1 MKFRLFIG
9 FCLFSSVLCGQHR
22 VQFERIGYNKGL
34 PHLSVNFV
42 YQDSAGFMWFSTVK
56 GLCRYDGITCKVFK
70 RRPDDSSSLPHDDAS
85 LLADVKKAD
94 FGVYFPALRKGARF
108 HHLTETF
115 SVEDIDSLS
124 YKYPFSYRDSTAVSV
139 HSAWE
144 LDLQSRRLMRTV
156 NTGAE
161 QVISLPSQLASA
173 MYYGHIDH
181 GEEVWIATSVG
192 LFIVDPETKTV
203 DWYQNDPDN
212 PASIPENS
220 VRHLYKDR
228 EGNVWLAT
236 YGGGVA
242 RAIIKDEVFKTFQ
255 HSPKNENS
263 VVAGLLF
270 GICEDKNGNLWI
282 ASEDNGISQYM
293 LQERRFIT
301 HLHNPNNPH
310 APIVDYY
317 RAVFCDSNGN
327 LWANHSVFNPTTKQ
341 WRTFLAPRKPQNR
354 ILIKGYIEIG
364 DTVYAFFEEKV
375 CAVHRQTLQSSTFR
389 VEIPGVV
396 HQEDASIRCCFMNRR
411 GQIFIGTRNGFA
423 ELDLQSR
430 QAKHWRLQHPNP
442 SSMGYGHIQ
451 AIYQTDDGRYWV
463 GTRGGGLFIFDE
475 HFERIEHQS
484 TRNGFP
490 DNVIYDILEDDNG
503 LLWLTTNNGLLQVD
517 PKTMLVTRHFTDRD
531 GLPNN
536 EFNHHCFTKLKTGEL
551 AGGGLGGF
559 FIFNPKHLKPDTNA
573 LSVVLSDFKVFE
585 KSFPLDTS
593 ILYKHHIMLDYAQNF
608 FAFSFSAC
616 SYKNPDAIEY
626 AYMLEGID
634 KTWIETQSATARY
647 NSVPHGTYRFL
658 VKARLGK
665 GRWGEP
671 REILLTLT
679 PPFWRTTWFIV
690 GVSLVLIILT
700 VLAVSAIIR
709 RKVRIQAEEIRRQ
722 EELKRA
728 REVTI
733 LAERERISADM
744 HDDIGSALTRIAMIA
759 EGLKQQQN
767 APLDALNTLANTARE
782 ATAGV
787 SAIVWSMN
795 PRYDTLESFA
805 AYLRE
810 KSRQLFEYASIELT
824 IDFPET
830 LPPLALSGEAR
841 HNLFL
846 AVKEA
851 LNNVLKHSR
860 ATQAHLSMSLEAYL
874 LTITVQDNGTG
885 IAQMETY
892 GNGLRLMQNRLK
904 KIGGECWIVSDKG
917 DGTSVRFRVQL
928 EKPNEHKTPNP

>member
-1 MKFRLFIG
+1 L
-9 FCLFSSVLCGQHR
+9 
-22 VQFERIGYNKGL
+22 L
-34 PHLSVNFV
+34 PL
-42 YQDSAGFMWFSTVK
+42 
-56 GLCRYDGITCKVFK
+56 
-70 RRPDDSSSLPHDDAS
+70 
-85 LLADVKKAD
+85 
-94 FGVYFPALRKGARF
+94 
-108 HHLTETF
+108 
-115 SVEDIDSLS
+115 
-124 YKYPFSYRDSTAVSV
+124 
-139 HSAWE
+139 
-144 LDLQSRRLMRTV
+144 
-156 NTGAE
+156 
-161 QVISLPSQLASA
+161 QLASA
-173 MYYGHIDH
+173 VYYGHLDH
-181 GEEVWIATSVG
+181 GEQVWIATSVG
-192 LFIVDPETKTV
+192 LFIVDPETETV
-203 DWYQNDPDN
+203 DWYRNDPDN
-212 PASIPENS
+212 PASLPENS

-242 RAIIKDEVFKTFQ
+242 RAMVKNEVFKTFQ
-255 HSPKNENS
+255 HSPKNANS

-270 GICEDKNGNLWI
+270 GICEDKNGSLWI
-282 ASEDNGISQYM
+282 ASEDNGISQYI

-301 HLHNPNNPH
+301 HLYNPNNPH
-310 APIVDYY
+310 TPCADYY
-317 RAVFCDSNGN
+317 RALFCDSDGN
-327 LWANHSVFNPTTKQ
+327 LWANHSVYNPTTKQ
-341 WRTFLAPRKPQNR
+341 WRRFLPQKPYLSYPNR
-354 ILIKGYIEIG
+354 VLTKGYIEIG
-364 DTVYAFFEEKV
+364 DTMYAFYEEKI
-375 CAVHRQTLQSSTFR
+375 CAVHRQTLQFSLFR
-389 VEIPGVV
+389 IEIPGVV
-396 HQEDASIRCCFMNRR
+396 HREDASIQCVFKNRR

-423 ELDLQSR
+423 ELDIPSR
-430 QAKHWRLQHPNP
+430 QAKQWRLQHPNP
-442 SSMGYGHIQ
+442 SSMGYGYIQ
-451 AIYQTDDGRYWV
+451 AIYQTNDGRYWV

-490 DNVIYDILEDDNG
+490 DDVIYDILEDDNG

-536 EFNHHCFTKLKTGEL
+536 EFNHHCFTKLTTGEF

-559 FIFNPKHLKPDTNA
+559 FIFNPKHLKPDTTT
-573 LSVVLSDFKVFE
+573 LSVALTDFKVFE
-585 KSFPLDTS
+585 KSFPFDTS

-608 FAFSFSAC
+608 FAFSFAAC

-690 GVSLVLIILT
+690 GVSLALIILT

-709 RKVRIQAEEIRRQ
+709 RKVEIRRQ

-744 HDDIGSALTRIAMIA
+744 HDDIGSALTKIAIIA
-759 EGLKQQQN
+759 EELKRQQN
-767 APLDALNTLANTARE
+767 APLDTLDRLANTARE

-795 PRYDTLESFA
+795 PRYDTIESFA

-810 KSRQLFEYASIELT
+810 KSRQLFEYAPIHLT

-851 LNNVLKHSR
+851 LNNVLKHSH
-860 ATQAHLSMSLEAYL
+860 ASQAHLSMSLEGSV
-874 LTITVQDNGTG
+874 LTIVVQDNGIG
-885 IAQMETY
+885 RAQTETF
-892 GNGLRLMQNRLK
+892 GNGLRLMQKRLK
-904 KIGGECWIVSDKG
+904 KNRRRVLDC
-917 DGTSVRFRVQL
+917 VRARQR
-928 EKPNEHKTPNP
+928 HS